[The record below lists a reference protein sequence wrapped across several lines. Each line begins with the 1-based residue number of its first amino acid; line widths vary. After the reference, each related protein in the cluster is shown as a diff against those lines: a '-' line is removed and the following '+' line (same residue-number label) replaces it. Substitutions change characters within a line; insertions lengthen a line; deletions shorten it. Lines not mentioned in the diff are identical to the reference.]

1 MPFDWLRTNG
11 AVMNVMVIVFVP
23 LTVMLLRFMMGLQ
36 NAVHT
41 KISKAEIRTTHITD
55 LGIELGKLLYVN
67 RSDTHAPVLDD
78 LRQRW

>member
-55 LGIELGKLLYVN
+55 LGIKLGKLLYVN